1 MVECADRAPV
11 ATFFANDGF
20 VAGGTI
26 TLSEDAAHH
35 IRVARVG
42 VGECIA
48 LRNGEGKAAIG
59 VLVKSSKTSALIDV
73 TEISEIQ
80 RPSPI
85 HLLTPVADRERMLW
99 LAEKATE
106 FGITSWRPVIWRRS
120 KSVSPRGEGSTFQ
133 GKVRARMTSALIQSG
148 GGWLPEIFPEANI
161 ERAIAAAPLGTR
173 LLLTMDGEPIAGVP
187 MHSPVVIALG
197 PEGGMEDA
205 ERAAFIGAAFLPV
218 KLAQSTLRFETA
230 GVAAVAIAAAG
241 MAKAGGGKREAGSGM
256 RDAGGGNGDA

>member
-1 MVECADRAPV
+1 MECADRTPV
-11 ATFFANDGF
+11 ATFFASDGF

-48 LRNGEGKAAIG
+48 LRNGEGKAAVG
-59 VLVKSSKTSALIDV
+59 VLVKSSKTSALVDI

-80 RPSPI
+80 RPAPI

-106 FGITSWRPVIWRRS
+106 FGITTWRPVMWRRS
-120 KSVSPRGEGSTFQ
+120 KSVSPRGEGATFQ
-133 GKVRARMTSALIQSG
+133 GKVRARMTSALVQSG

-173 LLLTMDGEPIAGVP
+173 LLLNQEGEPVAGVP
-187 MHSPVVIALG
+187 MHPPVVIALG

-205 ERAAFIGAAFLPV
+205 ERDAFIGAAFLPV

-241 MAKAGGGKREAGSGM
+241 MSKAESGQRLAVSGREDG
-256 RDAGGGNGDA
+256 